1 MFTFVSMLYT
11 IYLNLSERKNGE
23 GQNLKDEN
31 IVSSISVINKNE
43 EEELEESK
51 VINSENADVS
61 VNEEFINDEE

>member
-31 IVSSISVINKNE
+31 INVNMGISTKNCWRDCKSST
-43 EEELEESK
+43 
-51 VINSENADVS
+51 
-61 VNEEFINDEE
+61 